1 MRVIRS
7 PLINV
12 LVGAVERASGA
23 LRRDIGEA
31 DKLHSSRKGVADFT
45 TSADLRAEQTL
56 LRYLRKARPDYAVLS
71 EERGFAASAADSNAT
86 ESNNAN
92 SNAKSN
98 ADSNALSSHRARTRT
113 SSGAGVN
120 SALRCFIVDP
130 LDGTL
135 NFMHAFGH
143 ISISLAVE
151 EGGEI
156 IAGVVHDPLRF
167 ETFWAERGVGAFLGD
182 ERLRVSK
189 RVDLEDGLFATTLS
203 FSKKRRDA
211 TGKDRFLRRIS
222 CILDRCEGFRISG
235 SAALDLAYVAAGRL
249 DGFWAEGLEVW
260 DCAAGLLLVEMAGGA
275 IGNLSVVKQA
285 RYGVDVKQS
294 SYVRRSRSIFSR
306 CRDAGIVA
314 LADEVQLSN
323 FRTKILN

>member
-1 MRVIRS
+1 MQVIRS

-12 LVGAVERASGA
+12 LVRAVERASGA

-31 DKLHSSRKGVADFT
+31 DSLHSSRKGVADFT
-45 TSADLRAEQTL
+45 TSADLRAEGTL
-56 LRYLRKARPDYAVLS
+56 IRQLRKARPDYAILS
-71 EERGFAASAADSNAT
+71 EERGYVASTGVASTGTASTGAHSSPSAGASGFGADSA
-86 ESNNAN
+86 E
-92 SNAKSN
+92 
-98 ADSNALSSHRARTRT
+98 
-113 SSGAGVN
+113 
-120 SALRCFIVDP
+120 RCFIIDP

-151 EGGEI
+151 ERGEI

-182 ERLRVSK
+182 DRLRVSS
-189 RVDLEDGLFATTLS
+189 RVDLEAGLFATTLS

-211 TGKDRFLRRIS
+211 SGKARFLRRIS
-222 CILDRCEGFRISG
+222 SLLDSCEGFRISG

-260 DCAAGLLLVEMAGGA
+260 DCAAGLLLVEMAGGS
-275 IGNLSVVKQA
+275 IGNIS
-285 RYGVDVKQS
+285 DVGQVS
-294 SYVRRSRSIFSR
+294 DVRQRRSIFSH

-323 FRTKILN
+323 FRAKVLEVVLEEGD

>member
-31 DKLHSSRKGVADFT
+31 DRLHSSRKGVADFT

-71 EERGFAASAADSNAT
+71 EERGFAASADSNG
-86 ESNNAN
+86 ENNAN
-92 SNAKSN
+92 SSA
-98 ADSNALSSHRARTRT
+98 RARPRT
-113 SSGAGVN
+113 SLGAGVN

-203 FSKKRRDA
+203 FSKKRRDVA
-211 TGKDRFLRRIS
+211 GKDRFLRRIS
-222 CILDRCEGFRISG
+222 CILDSCEGFRISG

-275 IGNLSVVKQA
+275 IGNLSEVKQA

-294 SYVRRSRSIFSR
+294 SYVRQSRSIFSR

-323 FRTKILN
+323 FRAKILN

>member
-7 PLINV
+7 PLINI
-12 LVGAVERASGA
+12 LVRAAERASGA

-31 DKLHSSRKGVADFT
+31 DSLHSSRKGVADFT

-56 LRYLRKARPDYAVLS
+56 LRQLRKARPDYAIMS
-71 EERGFAASAADSNAT
+71 EERGYVAGVGADTGTDSRTSTRTVTGARLGIGGSSAARS
-86 ESNNAN
+86 
-92 SNAKSN
+92 
-98 ADSNALSSHRARTRT
+98 
-113 SSGAGVN
+113 
-120 SALRCFIVDP
+120 FIIDP

-143 ISISLAVE
+143 IAISLAVE

-182 ERLRVSK
+182 ERLRVST
-189 RVDLEDGLFATTLS
+189 RVDLENGLFATTLS
-203 FSKKRRDA
+203 FNKKRRDA
-211 TGKDRFLRRIS
+211 AGKARFLRRIS
-222 CILDRCEGFRISG
+222 CILDNCEGFRISG

-249 DGFWAEGLEVW
+249 DGFWAEGLEIW

-275 IGNLSVVKQA
+275 IGNLS
-285 RYGVDVKQS
+285 DVRQS
-294 SYVRRSRSIFSR
+294 SDVRQGRGHSIFSH
-306 CRDAGIVA
+306 CREAGIVA

-323 FRTKILN
+323 FRAKILGES